1 MMYASTLVCLL
12 LCGVCLG
19 SQWLLDDTQRAVVSD
34 LIPRSLWAEQ
44 LSLSLLSSYSLAPDV
59 LQDPSNCVQL
69 LHEFANNSAD
79 LSNCLANKAWPV
91 RLCQHCYKEYLQ
103 LKVTMNK
110 IGNPLQNS
118 TVSCTTI
125 LLQSDRVQVI
135 VALND
140 FFDDLWS
147 NSKCANC
154 LQKNSTEILSSTIT
168 FMNLFDGLIQC
179 FNKTMQESPIL
190 VKPDNFSRVCQS
202 CNESYRNLSDWYTK
216 LDHEKT
222 LCIDLE
228 DAMNSTR
235 RLWSKTFNCTL
246 PCTDTVPVIAVSA
259 FIIFLP
265 VVFYLSSFLHS
276 EQKKR
281 KLVLPKRLKS
291 TASVANIQ
299 DKSN

>member
-1 MMYASTLVCLL
+1 MFATASLLCLL
-12 LCGVCLG
+12 LCGASLG
-19 SQWLLDDTQRAVVSD
+19 SQWLSDETQVSD
-34 LIPRSLWAEQ
+34 LIPKSLWAEQ
-44 LSLSLLSSYSLAPDV
+44 LSLSLLSQYSLAPD
-59 LQDPSNCVQL
+59 LLDPTSCLPL

-79 LSNCLANKAWPV
+79 LSNCLASKAWPV
-91 RLCQHCYKEYLQ
+91 RLCQHCYKEYFQ

-118 TVSCTTI
+118 TISCTTI

-135 VALND
+135 VTLND
-140 FFDDLWS
+140 FFDELWI

-154 LQKNSTEILSSTIT
+154 LQKNSSDILNSTT
-168 FMNLFDGLIQC
+168 QFMNLFDGLIQC
-179 FNKTMQESPIL
+179 FNRTRQVPQFSI
-190 VKPDNFSRVCQS
+190 KPDNFSRVCQT
-202 CNESYRNLSDWYTK
+202 CNDSYRNLSDLYTT
-216 LDHEKT
+216 LEHT
-222 LCIDLE
+222 NALCIDLE

-259 FIIFLP
+259 FILFLP

-281 KLVLPKRLKS
+281 KLIIPKRLKS
-291 TASVANIQ
+291 KASVANIQ
-299 DKSN
+299 DKTN